1 MLCNFS
7 NNECA
12 PLIVDSSMDEPA
24 ICVAPCVRKEKT
36 WKESCSAA
44 YAVVGT
50 DFLVSIAFIS
60 SG

>member
-1 MLCNFS
+1 
-7 NNECA
+7 
-12 PLIVDSSMDEPA
+12 MDEPA